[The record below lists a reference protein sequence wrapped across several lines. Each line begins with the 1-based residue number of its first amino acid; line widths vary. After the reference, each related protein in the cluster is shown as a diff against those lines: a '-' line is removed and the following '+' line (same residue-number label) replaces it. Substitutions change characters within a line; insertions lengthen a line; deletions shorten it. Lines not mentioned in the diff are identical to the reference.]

1 MLKLEELKSILKA
14 SLPLKRYK
22 HSIAVYETALELASV
37 HKLDMQKVG
46 ISALL
51 HDCGRE
57 IPSRDSLAKATELGI
72 MVDKIEANQPI
83 LLHAKLGV
91 FFARKKYG
99 IEDQEILDGILYHTT
114 GAPNM
119 SPLAMAVYLADLLE
133 PTSDFPGIDDLSK
146 LAKENMEKA
155 MMKSYGNTIRY
166 LLEYDLLIHP
176 NCICGYN
183 QLAAKYK
190 RKK

>member
-1 MLKLEELKSILKA
+1 MLKLDELKSILKA

-22 HSIAVYETALELASV
+22 HSIAVYETAMELASV
-37 HKLDMQKVG
+37 HKLDMQKVAVA
-46 ISALL
+46 ALL

-57 IPSRDSLAKATELGI
+57 VPSRDSFAKATELGI
-72 MVDKIEANQPI
+72 DIDKIEANQPI
-83 LLHAKLGV
+83 LLHAKIGV
-91 FFARKKYG
+91 FLARKKYG

-114 GAPNM
+114 GAPHM

-133 PTSDFPGIDDLSK
+133 PNRDFPGIDNLRK
-146 LAKENMEKA
+146 LAKEDMEKA
-155 MMKSYGNTIRY
+155 MIKSYGNTIRY
-166 LLEYDLLIHP
+166 LLDNDLLIHP
-176 NCICGYN
+176 NCIHGYN